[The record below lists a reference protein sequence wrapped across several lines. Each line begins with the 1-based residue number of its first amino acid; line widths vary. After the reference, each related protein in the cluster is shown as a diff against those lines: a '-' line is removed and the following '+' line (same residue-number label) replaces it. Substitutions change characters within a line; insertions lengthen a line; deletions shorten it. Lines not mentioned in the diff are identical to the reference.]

1 MYSGTNQDPGHE
13 EETFHPKINQRSKEM
28 GRGRYLKGTKSVH
41 NRLYSE
47 AVDTTER
54 QQQVRRR
61 GRRERRERRGR
72 RGRRGFPHPLP
83 LVLSLVVRRSRVLQ
97 RVARVLYGDARCCS
111 GGTQPL
117 P

>member
-1 MYSGTNQDPGHE
+1 MFPVFPCSLVPRYRAPVYSGTNQDPGHE

-54 QQQVRRR
+54 QQQVR
-61 GRRERRERRGR
+61 
-72 RGRRGFPHPLP
+72 
-83 LVLSLVVRRSRVLQ
+83 
-97 RVARVLYGDARCCS
+97 
-111 GGTQPL
+111 
-117 P
+117 

>member
-61 GRRERRERRGR
+61 GNEEDEEGSHT
-72 RGRRGFPHPLP
+72 PCL
-83 LVLSLVVRRSRVLQ
+83 LCCLLWCAAVV
-97 RVARVLYGDARCCS
+97 CC
-111 GGTQPL
+111 GV
-117 P
+117 